1 MSVRALEV
9 AVVGI
14 VLATLAAS
22 GPAGLLDAPTHRPT
36 ALGDG
41 TADAEIS
48 SLPADDLRIDRGRF
62 GTGTW
67 YLRVPEAT
75 VAVDAVE
82 GTPQV
87 LYRVQV
93 PVLDADAEAR
103 RLLGSGDGATVGLAP
118 GDVGLGPDAPDGPVR
133 ARVTVA
139 VQSFE
144 VHRTVY
150 DRNVTVEV
158 AR

>member
-14 VLATLAAS
+14 VLTTLAAS

-41 TADAEIS
+41 TADAEVA
-48 SLPADDLRIDRGRF
+48 SLPADDLRIDPGRF

-67 YLRVPEAT
+67 YLRVPAAT
-75 VAVDAVE
+75 VAVNAVE
-82 GTPQV
+82 GTPR
-87 LYRVQV
+87 LIYRVEV
-93 PVLDADAEAR
+93 PALDLTAEAK
-103 RLLGSGDGATVGLAP
+103 RLIEPGDERTVRLAP
-118 GDVGLGPDAPDGPVR
+118 DDVGIGPDAPDGPVE
-133 ARVTVA
+133 AQVTVA

-144 VHRTVY
+144 DHQTIHE
-150 DRNVTVEV
+150 RNVTVEV
-158 AR
+158 AQ